1 MDPCDQTIRP
11 ASLLLE
17 SPDDNPIDDWACI
30 CAELDIAAHA
40 NGLLEYD
47 QQRGLFWHLL
57 SCDSCLQAATE
68 CINIEEIQRVTL
80 HREQEASP
88 ALFLTQCT
96 TTEQ

>member
-1 MDPCDQTIRP
+1 MDPCDRTIHP
-11 ASLLLE
+11 PGPLLE
-17 SPDDNPIDDWACI
+17 LPHDNPIDDWACI

-40 NGLLEYD
+40 NSLLGRD

-80 HREQEASP
+80 QLERESSP
-88 ALFLTQCT
+88 SIFLTQCT